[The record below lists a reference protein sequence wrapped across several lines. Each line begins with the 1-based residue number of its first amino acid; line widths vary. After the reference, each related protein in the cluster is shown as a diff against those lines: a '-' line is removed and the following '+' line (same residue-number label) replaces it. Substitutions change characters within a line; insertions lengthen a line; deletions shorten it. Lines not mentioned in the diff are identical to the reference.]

1 MENFERVVIGLV
13 LFAVTSIIAY
23 LFRMRQLYVVVPK
36 LFRHAQIS
44 KEGSLCELLVYN
56 KGNQA
61 EESVQVSLDPELRGE
76 LLASSSNDIRLDGST
91 LKIERLHKGTEA
103 SVVLL
108 IENGLLDA
116 TKIISASSKGAKG
129 RVLKK
134 VSELPPNFA
143 KAFLLLLAYLAFF
156 PALYYGGKVYQ
167 QLKSDYVESQL
178 AACYKLGWRDLGRY
192 YDSDLRQSYSN
203 QEFPIRFIRN
213 AVGKDKS
220 EVLEFE
226 LYNKAALP
234 IKVTA
239 NRNHA
244 APGDISHFASAEVQ
258 PMAKASFFVPKPGVA
273 GDSKPPELSFNIKLG
288 EEFIHSLI
296 YVVGSQ

>member
-1 MENFERVVIGLV
+1 MENFEKVVIGLV

-44 KEGSLCELLVYN
+44 REGSLCELLVYN

-61 EESVQVSLDPELRGE
+61 EEEIQVSLDPELKGE
-76 LLASSSNDIRLDGST
+76 LLASSSNDITLDGST

-103 SVVLL
+103 SAVLL

-143 KAFLLLLAYLAFF
+143 KAFLLLLAYLVFF
-156 PALYYGGKVYQ
+156 PALYYGGKAYQ

-178 AACYKLGWRDLGRY
+178 AACYKLGWKDLGRY

-213 AVGKDKS
+213 VVGKDKS
-220 EVLEFE
+220 AVLEFE
-226 LYNKAALP
+226 LYNKTALP
-234 IKVTA
+234 IKVSV

-244 APGDISHFASAEVQ
+244 APGDISHFASTEVQ
-258 PMAKASFFVPKPGVA
+258 AMTKALFSVPKPAVTGES
-273 GDSKPPELSFNIKLG
+273 DLPELSFNITFG
-288 EEFIHSLI
+288 DEFVHSLI
-296 YVVGSQ
+296 YAIGPQ